1 MLVLSPIVVFHE
13 TLPRKKMKNSFWKW
27 LLCITVFV
35 FGAAH
40 ADEAEIA
47 GAVKHL
53 FGMQATSVRESLI
66 PGLFAVNTSPA
77 EVGPRFFMD
86 RQLTRY
92 GNYSTG
98 YSHIAGPRR
107 GQDLNTQESQELFRS
122 MLAALPKER
131 LITLRFGD
139 GFRQVLLFTAYD
151 CPTCRSIERT
161 LQQQSNRLNTT
172 VYLIPT
178 ALRYETDQSA
188 RTPVQ
193 NVLCAADR
201 EAAWRSLIL
210 KGQTPAAPRCAEN
223 ADDYA
228 YLYRAFPVRF
238 PRSVPT
244 AVTLADGK
252 IYQGVQQQF
261 SEIFAGR

>member
-1 MLVLSPIVVFHE
+1 
-13 TLPRKKMKNSFWKW
+13 MKNSFWKW
-27 LLCITVFV
+27 LLCTTAFV

-47 GAVKHL
+47 GAVKRL

-66 PGLFAVNTSPA
+66 PGLFAINTSST
-77 EVGPRFFMD
+77 EVGPRFFID
-86 RQLTRY
+86 HQLTRY

-98 YSHIAGPRR
+98 YSYIAGPRR
-107 GQDLNTQESQELFRS
+107 GQDLNAREAQEFFRS
-122 MLAALPKER
+122 MLAALPRER
-131 LITLRFGD
+131 LITFRFGD
-139 GFRQVLLFTAYD
+139 GSREVLLFTAYD
-151 CPTCRSIERT
+151 CPTCRAVERT
-161 LQQQSNRLNTT
+161 LQQQAARLNAT

-178 ALRYETDQSA
+178 ALRYETDPWA

-193 NVLCAADR
+193 SVLCAADR
-201 EAAWRSLIL
+201 EAAWRSLVL
-210 KGQTPAAPRCAEN
+210 KGQTPAAARCSEN

-228 YLYRAFPVRF
+228 FLYRAFPVRF

-261 SEIFAGR
+261 SEIFASR